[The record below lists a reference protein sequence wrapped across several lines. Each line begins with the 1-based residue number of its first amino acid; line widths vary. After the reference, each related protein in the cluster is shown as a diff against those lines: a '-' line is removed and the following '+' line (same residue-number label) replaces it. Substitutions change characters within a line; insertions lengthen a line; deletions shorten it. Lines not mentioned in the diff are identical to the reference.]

1 MIQEGS
7 YEIEIKEKDLLEIQ
21 DLIMR
26 SYSFIKDGPVPE
38 LEKELYETVH
48 KIDRIIR
55 NEE

>member
-1 MIQEGS
+1 MK
-7 YEIEIKEKDLLEIQ
+7 IEIKEKDLLEIQ